1 MKRLFLLVALATLPM
16 KALAQDAPNNA
27 PKDAA
32 SVAYDITVNADPT
45 KSNGNP
51 WDGVPGLRNSKLNI
65 NSAPDIAVCIVQAE
79 SKPNCLWKP
88 DGRRL
93 FSICQNQYTCK
104 FDNVAL
110 SAPIGLIFI
119 DVDIRNHDIIDTL
132 ILTGNEPKSADDE
145 ISDSLRGAMSM
156 LTPNRSEDFK
166 EHVVK
171 NAKLVPLADC
181 IGKPC
186 RLTQSSFQLQPHN

>member
-1 MKRLFLLVALATLPM
+1 MKLAAVLIVALALLPLQAM
-16 KALAQDAPNNA
+16 AQDAA
-27 PKDAA
+27 PAKTADATT
-32 SVAYDITVNADPT
+32 YDITVTADAT

-51 WDGVPGLRNSKLNI
+51 WDGVPGLKGSKLNI
-65 NSAPDIAVCIVQAE
+65 DSAPDIAVCIVQAQ

-110 SAPIGLIFI
+110 LLPIGLIFI
-119 DVDIRNHDIIDTL
+119 DIDIRNHDIIDTL
-132 ILTGNEPKSADDE
+132 ILTGNETKSADDE
-145 ISDSLRGAMSM
+145 ISDSLRGAMSI
-156 LTPNRSEDFK
+156 LTPNRSEDTK
-166 EHVVK
+166 EHLVK
-171 NAKLVPLADC
+171 NAKLVPLSDC

-186 RLTQSSFQLQPHN
+186 RLTQSVFQLQRR